1 MFRDIFQKFVE
12 YFNLDWGVMWGLISQ
27 GIFFLRFFIQWLQ
40 SEKEKKI
47 IIPLSFWWL
56 SILGA
61 ALLFIYAMLKRD
73 IVFIL
78 TSIMQ
83 LIIYTRNFIIA
94 LKSRNSHSFEET
106 I

>member
-1 MFRDIFQKFVE
+1 MFCDIFQKFVE
-12 YFNLDWGVMWGLISQ
+12 YFNLDWGVMWGFTAQ
-27 GIFFLRFFIQWLQ
+27 AIFFLRFFIQWLQ

-47 IIPLSFWWL
+47 IIPISFWWL

-61 ALLFIYAMLKRD
+61 ALLFIYSMLKRD

-83 LIIYTRNFIIA
+83 LIIYSRNFVIA
-94 LKSRNSHSFEET
+94 LKSKNLHSLEEV